1 MLIDDGS
8 TDNSS
13 SICNEYVQDDE
24 RFKYFKKENG
34 GQAEARNF
42 GIDHSNGE
50 YIAFVDQDDLIHK
63 DMYKTLVEDATSNN
77 AKVSSVGYIRDFREY
92 NEIIKT
98 LGEKFNDCKSEI
110 FNSSNEAL
118 IAVTR
123 EDNPMAGMIWNKIYS
138 RDIIGSLRFDKDAPL
153 VDDAK
158 FSVYLFSNDFVS
170 TYRNVIMYHW
180 VQHQTNQTTTSNV
193 MKCYKAALT
202 FNDLVIYTK
211 DKCKEVNDKL
221 INQYLQ
227 WLMMSYKRLYK
238 SKKLFEDY
246 SKYKTEILERL
257 KKEKNHKYVLDSK
270 HKLMYSLLLNCR
282 FIYNLLIRLGF

>member
-1 MLIDDGS
+1 MIDDGS
-8 TDNSS
+8 TDDSAK
-13 SICNEYVQDDE
+13 ICNQYIQEDN

-34 GQAEARNF
+34 GQADARNF
-42 GIDHSNGE
+42 GIEHSNGE
-50 YIAFVDQDDLIHK
+50 FIAFVDQDDLLHK
-63 DMYKTLVEDATSNN
+63 DMYKTLMEDAITNN
-77 AKVSSVGYIRDFREY
+77 AKVSSVGYIQDYREY
-92 NEIIKT
+92 SEIIKT
-98 LGEKFNDCKSEI
+98 LGDYLNDSKLEI

-123 EDNPMAGMIWNKIYS
+123 LENPMAGMIWNKIYS

-158 FSVYLFSNDFVS
+158 FSVYLFSKDFIS

-180 VQHQTNQTTTSNV
+180 VQHHTNQTTSSNF
-193 MKCYKAALT
+193 MKYYKAALT
-202 FNDLVIYTK
+202 FGDLVIYTK

-238 SKKLFEDY
+238 SKKSIENY
-246 SKYKTEILERL
+246 SKYKVDILDNL

-270 HKLMYSLLLNCR
+270 HKLMYSLIINCR
-282 FIYNLLIRLGF
+282 FIYNLLIKIGL